1 MILQKRSSISL
12 AVFILFIGLTNGFA
26 QSKSVIKLKGA
37 NSMKSL
43 KVNNQLII
51 RYIGDVVFEYENT
64 TITCDSAYMHKEENW
79 FDAYRN
85 VVVSQETAKLYGEVL
100 HFDGK
105 TSLGEL
111 TGQEVRLVD
120 EDATLVTNTLN
131 FNSKTNYAFYTT
143 GGVITTKDSKLKS
156 QRGYYFRKEKKI
168 AFAGDVE
175 MNNTDGDIFTDSLEY
190 NTTNKIASFFGPTNI
205 YNKENFAYCE
215 KGWHNRNLNQSS
227 LQKNAYIISD
237 TYKLFGDN
245 IFYDKQNGLAKA
257 KKNIVVVDT
266 VNRTYIYGDQGTYWE
281 KKQEAEVTENPY
293 AMMIDKE
300 DTLFL
305 KSDKL
310 FLKSIP
316 KEIIND
322 KDSTYKLLKA
332 LGNVKF
338 FRNDIQG
345 KCDSMI
351 FNNSDSTLKMYVE
364 PILWNE
370 SNQMSANEIVIYS
383 EQKSI
388 RQVDFIGSAFMISK
402 ETDLYFNQMQGKT
415 IFARFLEGKLNKV
428 DVKGNGQAVYFV
440 KEKDTITMVNQ
451 AECSN
456 ISIKIKNN
464 SPAKITF
471 LEKPISNFHPIGKI
485 DIDEINLK
493 GFKWL
498 ESIRPSNKFSIIP
511 TTLVL
516 FPEENGKETRTRKEE
531 KNTIENSSIEIIDTA
546 PMIVVE

>member
-1 MILQKRSSISL
+1 MILQTRSSISL
-12 AVFILFIGLTNGFA
+12 IVFILFIGLTNGLA
-26 QSKSVIKLKGA
+26 QNKSVIKLKGA
-37 NSMKSL
+37 NSLKSL
-43 KVNNQLII
+43 KVNDQLII

-85 VVVSQETAKLYGEVL
+85 VVVSQESSKLHGEVL

-105 TSLGEL
+105 TSIGEL
-111 TGQEVRLVD
+111 TGKEVRLVD
-120 EDATLVTNTLN
+120 DDATLITNTLY
-131 FNSKTNYAFYTT
+131 FNSKTNYAYYTT
-143 GGVITTKDSKLKS
+143 GGVITTKDSKLTS
-156 QRGYYFRKEKKI
+156 QKGYYFRNEKKI
-168 AFAGDVE
+168 AFAGNVV
-175 MNNTDGDIFTDSLEY
+175 MNNTDGDVFTDSLEY
-190 NTTNKIASFFGPTNI
+190 NTNNKIASFFGPTNI
-205 YNKENFAYCE
+205 YNKDNYAYCE
-215 KGWHNRNLNQSS
+215 KGWHNRDLNQSN

-237 TYKLFGDN
+237 TYKMFGED
-245 IFYDKQNGLAKA
+245 IFYDKQNGFAKA
-257 KKNIVVVDT
+257 SRNIVVIDT
-266 VNRTYIYGDQGTYWE
+266 VNRTYIYGDKGSYWE
-281 KKQEAEVTENPY
+281 KTQEAEVTENPY

-305 KSDKL
+305 RSDKL
-310 FLKSIP
+310 FLRTLK
-316 KEIIND
+316 KDTVTN

-338 FRNDIQG
+338 FRSDLQG

-351 FNNSDSTLKMYVE
+351 YNSNDSTLKMYVE
-364 PILWNE
+364 PVLWNQT
-370 SNQMSANEIVIYS
+370 NQMSANEIVIFS
-383 EQKSI
+383 EQQSL

-415 IFARFLEGKLNKV
+415 IFARFLDGKLNKV

-471 LEKPISNFHPIGKI
+471 LEKPISNFHPISKI
-485 DIDEINLK
+485 DIEEINLK
-493 GFKWL
+493 GFKWF

-511 TTLVL
+511 TTLIL
-516 FPEENGKETRTRKEE
+516 FPEEKGNLSSTRKSE
-531 KNTIENSSIEIIDTA
+531 KTLIENKSIELINTETK
-546 PMIVVE
+546 IVE

>member
-1 MILQKRSSISL
+1 M
-12 AVFILFIGLTNGFA
+12 
-26 QSKSVIKLKGA
+26 
-37 NSMKSL
+37 
-43 KVNNQLII
+43 
-51 RYIGDVVFEYENT
+51 
-64 TITCDSAYMHKEENW
+64 
-79 FDAYRN
+79 
-85 VVVSQETAKLYGEVL
+85 VSQESAKLYGDVL

-111 TGQEVRLVD
+111 TGKEVRLVD

-143 GGVITTKDSKLKS
+143 GGVITTKDSKLTS

-168 AFAGDVE
+168 AFAGNVV

-190 NTTNKIASFFGPTNI
+190 NTNNKIASFFGPTNI

-215 KGWHNRNLNQSS
+215 KGWHNRDLNQSS
-227 LQKNAYIISD
+227 LQNNAYIISD
-237 TYKLFGDN
+237 TYKMFGED
-245 IFYDKQNGLAKA
+245 IFYDKQNGFAKA
-257 KKNIVVVDT
+257 SKNIVVIDT
-266 VNRTYIYGDQGTYWE
+266 VNRTYIYGDKGSYWE
-281 KKQEAEVTENPY
+281 KNQEAEVTENPY

-305 KSDKL
+305 RSDKL
-310 FLKSIP
+310 FLRTLKKDSVT
-316 KEIIND
+316 N

-338 FRNDIQG
+338 FRSDIQG

-351 FNNSDSTLKMYVE
+351 YNSTDSTLKMYVE
-364 PILWNE
+364 PVLWNQT
-370 SNQMSANEIVIYS
+370 NQMSANEIVIFS
-383 EQKSI
+383 EQQSL

-415 IFARFLEGKLNKV
+415 IFARFLDGKLNKV

-464 SPAKITF
+464 SPSKITF
-471 LEKPISNFHPIGKI
+471 LEKPISNFHPISKI
-485 DIDEINLK
+485 DIEEINLK

-498 ESIRPSNKFSIIP
+498 ESIRPINKFSIIP
-511 TTLVL
+511 TTLIL
-516 FPEENGKETRTRKEE
+516 FPEEKGKVSSTRKLE
-531 KNTIENSSIEIIDTA
+531 KTLIENKSIELIDTESMFVPRNPA
-546 PMIVVE
+546 RV

>member
-1 MILQKRSSISL
+1 MILQTRSSIGL
-12 AVFILFIGLTNGFA
+12 IVFILFIGLTNCLA
-26 QSKSVIKLKGA
+26 QNKSVIKLKGA

-64 TITCDSAYMHKEENW
+64 TIACDSAYMHKEENW

-85 VVVSQETAKLYGEVL
+85 VVVSQETAKLYGDVL

-105 TSLGEL
+105 TSIGEL
-111 TGQEVRLVD
+111 TGKEVRLVD
-120 EDATLVTNTLN
+120 DDATLVTNTLN
-131 FNSKTNYAFYTT
+131 FNSKTNYAYYTT
-143 GGVITTKDSKLKS
+143 DGVITTKDSKLTS

-168 AFAGDVE
+168 AFAGNVV

-190 NTTNKIASFFGPTNI
+190 NTNNKIASFFGPTNI
-205 YNKENFAYCE
+205 YNKENYAYCE
-215 KGWHNRNLNQSS
+215 QGWHNRDLNQSS

-237 TYKLFGDN
+237 TYKMFGDN
-245 IFYDKQNGLAKA
+245 IFYDKQNGLANA
-257 KKNIVVVDT
+257 SNNIVVVDT
-266 VNRTYIYGDQGTYWE
+266 VNRTYIYGDKGSYWE
-281 KKQEAEVTENPY
+281 KTQEAEVTENPY
-293 AMMIDKE
+293 AMMIDKK

-305 KSDKL
+305 RSDKF
-310 FLKSIP
+310 FLRTLK
-316 KEIIND
+316 KDVVTD

-338 FRNDIQG
+338 FRSDIQG

-351 FNNSDSTLKMYVE
+351 FNSTDSTLKMYVE
-364 PILWNE
+364 PVLWNQT
-370 SNQMSANEIVIYS
+370 NQMSANEIVIFS
-383 EQKSI
+383 EQQSL

-471 LEKPISNFHPIGKI
+471 LEKPISNFHPISKI
-485 DIDEINLK
+485 DLEEINLK

-498 ESIRPSNKFSIIP
+498 ESIRPISKFSIIP
-511 TTLVL
+511 QSLVL
-516 FPEENGKETRTRKEE
+516 FPVEKGTYSTTQKGQKALDET
-531 KNTIENSSIEIIDTA
+531 KNRELIDTELK
-546 PMIVVE
+546 IVE